1 MPKRQRRKS
10 QADEEPESQ
19 IELITEQRQAELEAQ
34 VDVARELF
42 QIRKDIRE
50 AENQAEIDAA
60 EEQATALLRVNGRFV
75 SQFIELRGL
84 IADEA
89 IAQSETLRDQSLAS
103 LSDEVEERQALY
115 EDDLKAQR
123 QVEASETAGKRED
136 LRLSTSFLLAGLRH
150 KEPSRS
156 EHKSLI
162 RLEER
167 ALDISSKSVNVKI
180 SSGRQT
186 QFVLNAY
193 A

>member
-19 IELITEQRQAELEAQ
+19 VERRQAELEAQ

-89 IAQSETLRDQSLAS
+89 IAQSERLRDQSLALLVRMKWRNDKRCMKMTS
-103 LSDEVEERQALY
+103 R
-115 EDDLKAQR
+115 LK
-123 QVEASETAGKRED
+123 
-136 LRLSTSFLLAGLRH
+136 
-150 KEPSRS
+150 
-156 EHKSLI
+156 
-162 RLEER
+162 
-167 ALDISSKSVNVKI
+167 
-180 SSGRQT
+180 GR
-186 QFVLNAY
+186 
-193 A
+193 